1 MNKFLANVISKIILK
16 QHMTQEQSQV
26 HKWTADETVAAIQ
39 HASRSIKEYSSLMRN
54 TVKTL
59 RESGAIPEMADAIRE
74 ASFALR
80 DTVNEI
86 NQTTKEI
93 HKKGVVTETA
103 NAIESTIL
111 SVEDSVN
118 TVKEIAVDAGK
129 VLPHSKNTV
138 HGGIEKARHL
148 KLKVGAA

>member
-1 MNKFLANVISKIILK
+1 
-16 QHMTQEQSQV
+16 MTKEQSQV
-26 HKWTADETVAAIQ
+26 HKWTADETVAKIQ
-39 HASRSIKEYSSLMRN
+39 HASKNIKEYSYLMKN
-54 TVKTL
+54 TVKTI
-59 RESGAIPEMADAIRE
+59 RESGAIPELADAIRE

-93 HKKGVVTETA
+93 HKKGVAETA
-103 NAIESTIL
+103 NAIDSTII

-129 VLPHSKNTV
+129 VLPHSKKAV
-138 HGGIEKARHL
+138 RDGIQKARHL
-148 KLKVGAA
+148 KLKVGVA